1 MGLVNAHERDY
12 FQEAK
17 NTVLMGFAMIEG
29 IRELHKK
36 DQSYSGLD
44 MRIGIHTV
52 SKKDRKF
59 CLYFY

>member
-36 DQSYSGLD
+36 DKSYAGLD

-52 SKKDRKF
+52 RK
-59 CLYFY
+59 